1 MDGHPH
7 ALSFLGSV
15 FGAKTVALGV
25 DQYGQSGATAGLYD
39 HYQIGLKSM
48 VQAIVEAIG

>member
-15 FGAKTVALGV
+15 FGAKCVALGV
-25 DQYGQSGATAGLYD
+25 DQYGQSGARQDLYD
-39 HYQIGLKSM
+39 YYQIGLRAM
-48 VQAIVEAIG
+48 VQAAIEAIG